1 MEWEQMK
8 LISEMNQGKELAN
21 QLRNHLHPSSSS
33 NQTREFLV
41 EKILSTYEKALS
53 ILKWESNMVES
64 KPIVSSITDSPCSFS
79 NGSPR
84 SEVSDQDCKPK
95 DVYKKRK
102 TLPCWTEQVKVCS
115 GTGLEGP
122 LDDGYNWRKYGQKDI
137 LGANF
142 PRGYY
147 RCTHRNTQGCV
158 ATKQVQRSDK
168 DPTIFE
174 VTYRGRHT
182 CTQVSHFDMATPSK
196 TKEEVKETPS
206 QGQQIQPQAKGTFM
220 NFGEGLKIKTHDLGS
235 KEDNIFQSF
244 CFGSPSIGSEIEENS
259 IFTEPMMEN
268 NIFTDPMMENIFME
282 SFSPTFI
289 SPATS
294 ESNFFSLSPCHV
306 NNFGLNV
313 QTSESDI
320 TEIISATTSV
330 TNSPIGDFDFSLDKV
345 DFDTNFPFDNPEF
358 FS

>member
-8 LISEMNQGKELAN
+8 LIGELKQGKELAK

-33 NQTREFLV
+33 SHQMHEFLV

-53 ILKWESNMVES
+53 MLNWEANMGES
-64 KPIVSSITDSPCSFS
+64 KPIVSRLLDSPCSFA
-79 NGSPR
+79 NGGPR

-102 TLPCWTEQVKVCS
+102 TLPSWTEQVKVCS

-122 LDDGYNWRKYGQKDI
+122 LDDGYCWRKYGQKDI

-147 RCTHRNTQGCV
+147 RCTHRHTQGCQ
-158 ATKQVQRSDK
+158 ATKQVQRSDT

-174 VTYRGRHT
+174 ITYKGRHT
-182 CTQVSHFDMATPSK
+182 CTQVCHLNMASPST
-196 TKEEVKETPS
+196 TKKEVKET
-206 QGQQIQPQAKGTFM
+206 QNHEQQNQPQAKGTSM
-220 NFGEGLKIKTHDLGS
+220 NFGAGLKVKTEDLDS
-235 KEDNIFQSF
+235 KEDNIFPSF
-244 CFGSPSIGSEIEENS
+244 FFGSPSTGSENEDNN
-259 IFTEPMMEN
+259 IFTETMMEN
-268 NIFTDPMMENIFME
+268 NFME

-294 ESNFFSLSPCHV
+294 ESNFFSLSHCHV
-306 NNFGLNV
+306 NSFALNV
-313 QTSESDI
+313 QTSDSDI
-320 TEIISATTSV
+320 TEIISAPTSA
-330 TNSPIGDFDFSLDKV
+330 TNSPMGDFDFSLDKV
-345 DFDTNFPFDNPEF
+345 DFDMNFPFDNPEF